1 MLSKSTKKQ
10 EVSESPGSVTSRK
23 AGSQPLVFKV
33 ELDPTCK
40 QIKLF
45 KNHAD
50 AARFAYNWGLEK
62 KIEAYKKDKSN
73 PSAYELHKQLVVH
86 KQTDKENGGFPWL
99 KEVSKCAPSKA
110 LQNLDLAFKFFFS
123 NCKKGKKQKGF
134 PKFKSK
140 HKAKKSFYLDGA
152 LILSEEGKKIKL
164 PVIGYVKLKQ
174 SDYIPKDCKIKSCV
188 ILEQAGRWFVSV
200 MTDLEIPL
208 PSVVLPDTLKEQ
220 DILGLDVGIK
230 TLMTL
235 SDGTIYD
242 NPKAYAKAR
251 AKLRR
256 SQRAV
261 SRKKKGSKNRDKAIS
276 RVQKQ
281 HYRVSCIRKDAL
293 HKATSAVIAKQPKV
307 LCVETLNVK
316 GMVKNHSLA
325 ASVSDAAFGEILRQ
339 LAYKCARAGILLV
352 RADRFYPSSKT
363 CSNCHKVKDSLTLS
377 EREYSC
383 EFCGMLLDRDL
394 NAAKNLAFYAVSK
407 VRRASGS
414 PPGSIKLPVENV

>member
-1 MLSKSTKKQ
+1 MLTKSTKKQ
-10 EVSESPGSVTSRK
+10 EVSESSGSLTGWNG
-23 AGSQPLVFKV
+23 GSQPLVFKV

-50 AARFAYNWGLEK
+50 VARFAYNWGLEQ
-62 KIEAYKKDKSN
+62 KIKSYKKDKSN
-73 PSAYELHKQLVVH
+73 PSAYDLHKQLVIL
-86 KQTDKENGGFPWL
+86 KKTDKENGGFPWL

-110 LQNLDLAFKFFFS
+110 LQNLDLAFKTFFS

-134 PKFKSK
+134 PKFKSR
-140 HKAKKSFYLDGA
+140 HKSKKSFYLDGT
-152 LILSEEGKKIKL
+152 LSLSKDSKKIKL

-174 SDYIPKDCKIKSCV
+174 TDYIPSDCKLKSCV
-188 ILEQAGRWFVSV
+188 ISEQAGRWFVSV
-200 MTDLEIPL
+200 TTDLEVPL
-208 PSVVLPDTLKEQ
+208 PPVVLSDNSE
-220 DILGLDVGIK
+220 IIGLDVGIK
-230 TLMTL
+230 TLITL
-235 SDGTIYD
+235 SDGTVYD

-251 AKLRR
+251 AKLWR

-276 RVQKQ
+276 KLQKQ

-293 HKATSAVIAKQPKV
+293 HKATSAVIGKHPKV

-316 GMVKNHSLA
+316 GMVKNHKLA

-339 LAYKCARAGILLV
+339 LDYKCARAGILLV

-363 CSNCHKVKDSLTLS
+363 CSNCHKVKEDLTLS

-383 EFCGMLLDRDL
+383 TSCGFVLDRDL
-394 NAAKNLAFYAVSK
+394 NAAKNLVIFAANK
-407 VRRASGS
+407 VRRAAGS
-414 PPGSIKLPVENV
+414 SSDSIKLPVEGM